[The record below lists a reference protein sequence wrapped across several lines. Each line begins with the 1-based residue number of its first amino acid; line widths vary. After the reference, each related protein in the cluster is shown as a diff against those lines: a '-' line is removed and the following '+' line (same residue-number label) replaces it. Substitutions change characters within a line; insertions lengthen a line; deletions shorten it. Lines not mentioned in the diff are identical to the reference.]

1 VGDERARPVRVTV
14 VCSGNI
20 CRSPIGEYVLRDAVE
35 RAGLADRVVVDSAG
49 VGAWHVGQGADR
61 RSVRVLAEHGIDAS
75 DHAVQQITRHWF
87 GRDDEPVLLL
97 AMDASHHADLRR
109 LAPHAEVR
117 MYREFDP
124 ALAALPRDAVD
135 LDVPDPYY
143 GDASEF
149 DDVYTMIDAATPGVV
164 AHLRELLGAEAPE

>member
-1 VGDERARPVRVTV
+1 VDHEREAPLRVTV

-35 RAGLADRVVVDSAG
+35 RAGLEGRVVVDSAG

-61 RSVRVLAEHGIDAS
+61 RSVRVLADHGIDAT
-75 DHAVQQITRHWF
+75 DHEVQQITRHWF
-87 GRDDEPVLLL
+87 GGPDEPDLLL
-97 AMDASHHADLRR
+97 AMDGSHHADLRR

-143 GDASEF
+143 GDLADFEE
-149 DDVYTMIDAATPGVV
+149 VYAQIAAATPGVV
-164 AHLRELLGAEAPE
+164 AHVRELLGDS

>member
-1 VGDERARPVRVTV
+1 VGDERVRPVRVTV

-20 CRSPIGEYVLRDAVE
+20 CRSPIGEYVLRDAVA

-49 VGAWHVGQGADR
+49 LGGWHVGQGADR
-61 RSVRVLAEHGIDAS
+61 RSVRVLADHGLDAT

-97 AMDASHHADLRR
+97 AMDTSHHDDLRR
-109 LAPHAEVR
+109 LTPHAEVR

-124 ALAALPRDAVD
+124 DLAALPRDAVD

-143 GDASEF
+143 GDAPEF
-149 DDVYTMIDAATPGVV
+149 DDVYTMIEAATPGVIV
-164 AHLRELLGAEAPE
+164 HLRELLAHEGSE